1 MNVIYV
7 SPQEWNT
14 IQANVRRQKASS
26 STLSSSSASSSSTLS
41 SLCFWREKRLI
52 RPVLTTCGVMLFHR
66 LSGAHAFN
74 FYAVPIFR
82 ASFAGMDPHGAAVI
96 VAFVQ
101 LLASITSGL
110 LVDTVGRL
118 PLLVGSNLF
127 MTLALAAFGTFIY
140 IEGKALLKR
149 LSLSV
154 SRPSTELH
162 NFPNTTLS
170 LSLGLK
176 PILVTHKVSY
186 RS

>member
-1 MNVIYV
+1 MRFFFAIKK
-7 SPQEWNT
+7 EWNT
-14 IQANVRRQKASS
+14 IQANVRRQKAPSS
-26 STLSSSSASSSSTLS
+26 NLSSLSSSSMGSSTMT
-41 SLCFWREKRLI
+41 SLCFWREKRLV

-101 LLASITSGL
+101 LLAAITSGL

-127 MTLALAAFGTFIY
+127 MTVALAAFGTFIY
-140 IEGKALLKR
+140 VEG
-149 LSLSV
+149 
-154 SRPSTELH
+154 
-162 NFPNTTLS
+162 TL
-170 LSLGLK
+170 
-176 PILVTHKVSY
+176 
-186 RS
+186 

>member
-1 MNVIYV
+1 MATAAPLTLLIAAYYV
-7 SPQEWNT
+7 PETPSCLSLRGMEDEASESLQWLRGEETDVRQEWNT
-14 IQANVRRQKASS
+14 MQANVRRQKSP
-26 STLSSSSASSSSTLS
+26 SSSTLS
-41 SLCFWREKRLI
+41 SLWREKRLI

-82 ASFAGMDPHGAAVI
+82 ASFAGMDPHGAAVV

-101 LLASITSGL
+101 LLAAITSGL

-140 IEGKALLKR
+140 LEG
-149 LSLSV
+149 
-154 SRPSTELH
+154 
-162 NFPNTTLS
+162 
-170 LSLGLK
+170 
-176 PILVTHKVSY
+176 I
-186 RS
+186 